1 MLRKFSKIPLNG
13 NQYHTNRKVNLVVR
27 VFLIPAS
34 HGTGV
39 IAGGAVRSVL
49 SVGIH
54 DVLSKSQDHQ
64 ISQRCQSNF
73 DALLQMRSAY
83 SVAKQRGV
91 SLEKF

>member
-1 MLRKFSKIPLNG
+1 MG

-27 VFLIPAS
+27 VFLILR
-34 HGTGV
+34 HMV
-39 IAGGAVRSVL
+39 QDIAGGAVRSVL
-49 SVGIH
+49 ESVGIH

-64 ISQRCQSNF
+64 TSQRCQSNF

-83 SVAKQRGV
+83 SCKTKRV

>member
-13 NQYHTNRKVNLVVR
+13 QSVPHEQKVNLVVR

-49 SVGIH
+49 SQYIH
-54 DVLSKSQDHQ
+54 DVLSKSQG
-64 ISQRCQSNF
+64 SSNPHN
-73 DALLQMRSAY
+73 
-83 SVAKQRGV
+83 VVKQ
-91 SLEKF
+91 L